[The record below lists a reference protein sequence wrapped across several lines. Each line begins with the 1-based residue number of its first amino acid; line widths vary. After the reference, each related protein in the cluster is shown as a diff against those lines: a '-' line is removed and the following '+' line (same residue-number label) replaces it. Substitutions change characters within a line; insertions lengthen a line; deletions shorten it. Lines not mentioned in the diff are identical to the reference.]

1 VVGFPGVKLH
11 GDRETANGMWQ
22 RIGPGGSPH
31 KIYLLSRVNS
41 ARQRVGT
48 AICSLPLA
56 SNAGLLYQPV
66 EITTAKFSEET
77 SSYSV
82 SRGRCKTAPGELRAI
97 LHVNSRP
104 RINAERALGRMSM
117 DRLEFEAELRR
128 DGYRVVNSS
137 VKPNL
142 VAPNHCHDFDA
153 KAFVLGGEIT
163 ITRDN
168 NPVTFRAGQC
178 FQVPSG
184 CMHAEHV
191 GPEGV
196 ALLSGRRRNG
206 GPLTREAFESDLR
219 REGFEVIHGG
229 QKADFEEDLHAHDF
243 DVRIMVLGGE
253 IAVTRDGKPETFR
266 AGDHCELAEGCQHTT
281 KVGPEGVAYIVG
293 KAYRRVAAA

>member
-1 VVGFPGVKLH
+1 
-11 GDRETANGMWQ
+11 
-22 RIGPGGSPH
+22 
-31 KIYLLSRVNS
+31 
-41 ARQRVGT
+41 
-48 AICSLPLA
+48 
-56 SNAGLLYQPV
+56 
-66 EITTAKFSEET
+66 
-77 SSYSV
+77 
-82 SRGRCKTAPGELRAI
+82 
-97 LHVNSRP
+97 
-104 RINAERALGRMSM
+104 M

-178 FQVPSG
+178 FEVPAG

-219 REGFEVIHGG
+219 REGFEVMHGG
-229 QKADFEEDLHAHDF
+229 QKADFAEDLHAHDF
-243 DVRIMVLGGE
+243 DVRIMVLERRDHRDPRRQGGD
-253 IAVTRDGKPETFR
+253 VP
-266 AGDHCELAEGCQHTT
+266 AGDHCEIAAGCQHTA

-293 KAYRRVAAA
+293 KAYRRASIN

>member
-1 VVGFPGVKLH
+1 
-11 GDRETANGMWQ
+11 
-22 RIGPGGSPH
+22 
-31 KIYLLSRVNS
+31 
-41 ARQRVGT
+41 
-48 AICSLPLA
+48 
-56 SNAGLLYQPV
+56 
-66 EITTAKFSEET
+66 
-77 SSYSV
+77 
-82 SRGRCKTAPGELRAI
+82 
-97 LHVNSRP
+97 
-104 RINAERALGRMSM
+104 M

-142 VAPNHCHDFDA
+142 VAGNHCHDFDA

-168 NPVTFRAGQC
+168 TPVTFRPGQC
-178 FQVPSG
+178 FEVPAG

-229 QKADFEEDLHAHDF
+229 QKADFTEDMHAHDF

-253 IAVTRDGKPETFR
+253 ITLTRDGKPETFR
-266 AGDHCELAEGCQHTT
+266 AGDHCELPAGCQHTA

-293 KAYRRVAAA
+293 KACRQASIN